1 MLSPPTGCSWV
12 LMSIAKTVKQ
22 YLDDK
27 HIIYSVQ
34 QVQHFDSPLQAAV
47 TAGIAPR
54 SLYYPV
60 VLRDPFGLMMAILPA
75 SHELDY
81 THLGALLNRKVDLA
95 FHTQL
100 SSVFSD
106 CQPGMIPPIGEPYGI
121 RTIIDAGLETPEEV
135 YMVAGDNSR
144 IIKLSRKDFLMTQA
158 NAWLASDFSKPI
170 EQLEEAGDNA
180 EVMETLVEKNHYI
193 RHRIEQITEL
203 PPMPEMATKIV
214 ELQAEPMAEIADLVA
229 ILEMDP
235 GLAAQVMRYARAPFF
250 GCGNQIES
258 LYDAVTRVLGF
269 DAAMNMALGVA
280 MARPFR
286 ISLHGPIGLE
296 SFWRDAVYSASLY
309 QAVAKLMP
317 RDGRP
322 RLGLCYL
329 GGLLHNFGYLILG
342 HFFREEF
349 IGLSDAMLGQ
359 PDVPMETLEQ
369 QYLGIDHS
377 EIGAWLLSAWQLPEE
392 IVTMV
397 REHHTSDY
405 SGPHGNYVY
414 LAQLVDII
422 LANIEAGS
430 APTEGLS
437 QSLLASLGVDEVEV
451 MRVVDT
457 VLEDTSGL
465 DDMIAQLA
473 A

>member
-1 MLSPPTGCSWV
+1 
-12 LMSIAKTVKQ
+12 MSIARTVKQ

-27 HIIYSVQ
+27 HIIYRVR

-60 VLRDPFGLMMAILPA
+60 VLRDPFGLIMAVLPA

-81 THLGALLNRKVDLA
+81 TRLGALLNRKIDLA

-106 CQPGMIPPIGEPYGI
+106 CQSGMIPPLGEAYGI
-121 RTIIDAGLETPEEV
+121 RTIIDAALETPEEV

-144 IIKLSRKDFLMTQA
+144 IIKLSRKDFLLLQA
-158 NAWLASDFSKPI
+158 NAWLASDFAVPV
-170 EQLEEAGDNA
+170 EQLEKAGEDE
-180 EVMETLVEKNHYI
+180 EVMEALVEKNHYI
-193 RHRIEQITEL
+193 RQRIEQITEL

-214 ELQAEPMAEIADLVA
+214 ELQAEPMAEITDLVK
-229 ILEMDP
+229 ILELDP
-235 GLAAQVMRYARAPFF
+235 GLAAQVLRYARSPFF
-250 GCGNQIES
+250 GYGGQIDS

-269 DAAMNMALGVA
+269 DATMNMALGVA

-296 SFWRDAVYSASLY
+296 TFWRDAVYSASFY
-309 QAVAKLMP
+309 QAIAKLMP
-317 RDGRP
+317 SEGRP

-359 PDVPMETLEQ
+359 PDRAMEEVERD
-369 QYLGIDHS
+369 YLGIDHG
-377 EIGAWLLSAWQLPEE
+377 EIGAWLLRAWHLPEE

-397 REHHTSDY
+397 QEHHTPDY
-405 SGPHGNYVY
+405 AGPHARYVH
-414 LAQLVDII
+414 LAQLVDKI
-422 LANIEAGS
+422 LRNIDSGS
-430 APTEGLS
+430 APTEELPGA
-437 QSLLASLGVDEVEV
+437 LLESLGLDEVEV
-451 MRVVDT
+451 MRTVDG
-457 VLEDTSGL
+457 VLEDSAGL
-465 DDMIAQLA
+465 DEMA
-473 A
+473 ARFAA

>member
-1 MLSPPTGCSWV
+1 
-12 LMSIAKTVKQ
+12 MSIARTVKQ

-27 HIIYSVQ
+27 HVIYSVQ

-60 VLRDPFGLMMAILPA
+60 VLRDPFGLMMAVLPA

-81 THLGALLNRKVDLA
+81 TRLAALLNRKVDLA

-106 CQPGMIPPIGEPYGI
+106 CQSGMIPPLGEPYGI
-121 RTIIDAGLETPEEV
+121 RTLIDASLETPEEV

-144 IIKLSRKDFLMTQA
+144 IIKLSRKDFLMMQA
-158 NAWLASDFSKPI
+158 NAWLASDFATPI
-170 EQLEEAGDNA
+170 EQLEEAGEDA
-180 EVMETLVEKNHYI
+180 EVMDALVEKNHYI
-193 RHRIEQITEL
+193 RQRIEQIVEL
-203 PPMPEMATKIV
+203 PPLPEMATKIV
-214 ELQAEPMAEIADLVA
+214 ELQAEPMAEITDLVK
-229 ILEMDP
+229 ILEFDP
-235 GLAAQVMRYARAPFF
+235 GLAAQVLRYARSPFF
-250 GCGNQIES
+250 GYSGRIDS

-269 DAAMNMALGVA
+269 DATMNMALGVA

-296 SFWRDAVYSASLY
+296 TFWRDAVYSASFY
-309 QAVAKLMP
+309 QAIAKLMP
-317 RDGRP
+317 RDQRP

-342 HFFREEF
+342 HYFREEF

-359 PDVPMETLEQ
+359 PDVPMEELER
-369 QYLGIDHS
+369 QYLGIDHG
-377 EIGAWLLSAWQLPEE
+377 EIGAWLLDAWQLPEE
-392 IVTMV
+392 IVTLV
-397 REHHTSDY
+397 KEHHTSDY
-405 SGPHGNYVY
+405 SGPHASYVH
-414 LAQLVDII
+414 LAQLVDKI
-422 LANIEAGS
+422 LHNVESGS
-430 APTEGLS
+430 APTDGLPES
-437 QSLLASLGVDEVEV
+437 LLQSLGLDEVAV
-451 MRVVDT
+451 MRAVDV

-465 DDMIAQLA
+465 DDMA
-473 A
+473 ARFAA